1 MPWSALSSALSRI
14 DRATDSGRMGALVI
28 FALLGLIAAG
38 LVGWLIYHVRLE
50 VLRRRQ
56 VTRVRAQVE
65 RSLTVDERAGDAMP
79 IRCRAIPVRLG
90 RRRRHEGGG

>member
-65 RSLTVDERAGDAMP
+65 RSLTVDE
-79 IRCRAIPVRLG
+79 L
-90 RRRRHEGGG
+90 RRRCDADSLPRYPGPSRKASAA